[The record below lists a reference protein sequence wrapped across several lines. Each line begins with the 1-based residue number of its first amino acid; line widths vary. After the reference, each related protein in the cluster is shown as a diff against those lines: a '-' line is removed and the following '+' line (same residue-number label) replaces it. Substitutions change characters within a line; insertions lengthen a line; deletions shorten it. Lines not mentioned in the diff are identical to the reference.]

1 MVAHTELQ
9 PLALGVEFVVAV
21 KVGSVELSQL
31 LSMAA
36 NSLLPSACRGLGQ
49 IKGNIYLE
57 AAGRGEQ
64 WRGRGFSTAW
74 ASKRTFKLIMIQ
86 LTGILGERQHTAPGA
101 HTREPEVVLMS
112 SEKHY
117 CLHIVS
123 SKWPQIL
130 YPLWASVLSS
140 AKWGGWL
147 GLFVLGPGCTLY
159 TRELQTVA
167 LLGDTPDEWFRNDS
181 GFRIV
186 QKWSRWTRASA
197 LWENPQVSLMCSRV
211 GDHRP
216 WWSLVSHSSNFQIL
230 VLWPMDS
237 WKIVHAL

>member
-1 MVAHTELQ
+1 
-9 PLALGVEFVVAV
+9 
-21 KVGSVELSQL
+21 
-31 LSMAA
+31 
-36 NSLLPSACRGLGQ
+36 
-49 IKGNIYLE
+49 
-57 AAGRGEQ
+57 
-64 WRGRGFSTAW
+64 
-74 ASKRTFKLIMIQ
+74 MIQ
-86 LTGILGERQHTAPGA
+86 LEGILGERQHTAPGA

-216 WWSLVSHSSNFQIL
+216 WWSLVSHSGNFQIS

-237 WKIVHAL
+237 WKIVHALQFSFAVCKGPWRDIVEMYLLYNWGWARMLFLKILEGLDLSLGRQLCKFLFTRGMCT